1 MTKDAKQ
8 KIQGEI
14 KKAQSKVDR
23 AQDQIEQARSARRE
37 TFERARAAGLSLADI
52 ADAADLHRSRV
63 DQILQG
69 K

>member
-14 KKAQSKVDR
+14 KKAQVKVDR

-37 TFERARAAGLSLADI
+37 TFARARAAGLSLAEI
-52 ADAADLHRSRV
+52 DAAEDLHRSRV